1 MSIFKRILSYAG
13 MVISVIML
21 LLGLAGVIGAWTI
34 NTPVTETILAVLA
47 PINAALQRVEG
58 ISAETVAALT
68 QVSDSLEAA
77 DQRVQDMGSQVTET
91 NILVAAVSEI
101 IGEDVQPKI
110 EEAGDNIRAVYDT
123 LAAIEEAM
131 QSFNAIPFVGV
142 DAPGSEEITRL
153 RTGMEET
160 AVTLRDFRQ
169 ELQQQKAEAVDE
181 AVDRVTQPLN
191 RMNTRVEGIR
201 GEVSDVEA
209 RAGAASDRLTHVQ
222 SQVPRWV
229 DIASIVITLIFA
241 WFMLSQVAVFVLCL
255 KYLQGKVG

>member
-1 MSIFKRILSYAG
+1 MSTFKRILLYAG

-21 LLGLAGVIGAWTI
+21 LLGLAGVIGTWYV

-47 PINAALQRVEG
+47 PINAALLRVEG

-68 QVSDSLEAA
+68 QVSDALEAA
-77 DQRVQDMGSQVTET
+77 DQRVQDLGSTVTET

-101 IGEDVQPKI
+101 VGEDVQPKI
-110 EEAGDNIRAVYDT
+110 DEAGDNIRAVYDT
-123 LAAIEEAM
+123 LVAIEEAM

-160 AVTLRDFRQ
+160 ALTLRDFRQ
-169 ELQQQKAEAVDE
+169 DLQQQKAEAVAQ

-191 RMNTRVEGIR
+191 RMNSRVGEIR

-209 RAGAASDRLTHVQ
+209 RAGAASDRLTYVQ

-229 DIASIVITLIFA
+229 DIVSIIITLILA
-241 WFMLSQVAVFVLCL
+241 WIMLSQVAVFVLCL
-255 KYLQGKVG
+255 KYLQGKVS